1 MNITK
6 EKKSVMLGMMAK
18 AADNVSV
25 LHSTAVEM
33 ERYAPKKLS
42 SWQKQKIK
50 DITKKTGNIL
60 AKGFPKSK
68 TYVKKN
74 YTQAQWENDCK
85 LVEDIL
91 VIGTSKMVAHA
102 QEIKNIVEGEWGEV
116 LKKSLDTA
124 VVPTITLAMDI
135 IRQACDMVNYTGVCL
150 DEAFHDDWD
159 IIVDMDDVVPP
170 KSWEHY
176 KKALEKLDADMRK
189 SYNSKKKNLE
199 KTYGDKIHRAVK
211 PETDYYVE
219 AEKDC

>member
-6 EKKSVMLGMMAK
+6 EKKSVMLNMMAK
-18 AADNVSV
+18 AAGDVSV

-50 DITKKTGNIL
+50 DIAKKTGDIL
-60 AKGFPKSK
+60 AKDFPKSK
-68 TYVKKN
+68 TYIKKH
-74 YTQAQWENDCK
+74 YTKEQWETDCK

-91 VIGTSKMVAHA
+91 VVGTSKMVAHA
-102 QEIKNIVEGEWGEV
+102 REIKNIVNGEWGEV
-116 LKKSLDTA
+116 LKNSLDTA

-135 IRQACDMVNYTGVCL
+135 ICQACDMVNYTGICL

-189 SYNSKKKNLE
+189 SYKSKKKNLE
-199 KTYGDKIHRAVK
+199 RTYGDKIHRAVK